1 MSRRARPAPARIGWA
16 VIAACAAVT
25 SARVWPLRLLP
36 VAIGARGVERRVLG
50 AAYPVVA
57 LALATRRRG
66 LAAAAAVF
74 AVVHLVSRVRS
85 RGARSPRP
93 IREDSL
99 RVRLVT
105 ANVLCTNPDVA
116 RLADDLVA
124 EDADIVMVQEV
135 TPEVLAVLRTSRL
148 WSAYR
153 HHRVAER
160 PGYHGAATFSRFP
173 VVAHEVL
180 DVAGSPM
187 LRTDLATPHGPLL
200 AVNVHTVAPLTLG
213 QARRWQRQMEWL
225 AVLAR
230 CAGGAIVMA
239 GDFNATG
246 DHRPFRRMLRGR
258 LRDAFDAVGRGSGAT
273 WPIGHR
279 LLPPLLRLDHVV
291 VSDNVEVGALST
303 ATSVGSD
310 HARLVAELG
319 IRNPLRSKG
328 QPSGPFSAV

>member
-1 MSRRARPAPARIGWA
+1 MSRRADPASARIGWA
-16 VIAACAAVT
+16 VVAVLALVM
-25 SARVWPLRLLP
+25 SARVWPVRLLP
-36 VAIGARGVERRVLG
+36 VAIGARGVERRVLV
-50 AAYPVVA
+50 AAYPLLA
-57 LALATRRRG
+57 LALAARRRG
-66 LAAAAAVF
+66 LAGAAAVF

-85 RGARSPRP
+85 RGSRSPRP
-93 IREDSL
+93 ISEDSL

-105 ANVLCTNPDVA
+105 VNLLCTNPDVA

-135 TPEVLAVLRTSRL
+135 TPEVLAVLRRSRL

-153 HHRVAER
+153 HRRVAER
-160 PGYHGAATFSRFP
+160 PEFHGAATFSRFP

-230 CAGGAIVMA
+230 YAGGAIVMA

-246 DHRPFRRMLRGR
+246 DHRPFRRLLRGR

-291 VSDNVEVGALST
+291 VSDDVEVGALST

-319 IRNPLRSKG
+319 IRNPSRSTV
-328 QPSGPFSAV
+328 QPSGPFSGV